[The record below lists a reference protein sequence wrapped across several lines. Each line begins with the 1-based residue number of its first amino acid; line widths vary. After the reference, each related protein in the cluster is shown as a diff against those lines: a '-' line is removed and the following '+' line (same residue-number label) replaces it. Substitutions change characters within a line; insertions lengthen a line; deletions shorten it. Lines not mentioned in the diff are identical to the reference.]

1 MLRIIV
7 ALKLSFANVS
17 NVEFWR
23 IFCCLNNTI
32 TFSSSFIIKNH
43 LILRAQKIQSIF
55 LKNLFDDIKIF
66 LSMNCW
72 SFFNHQEYFAVNA
85 YFIDEK
91 WNYHEVLLM
100 FEHMTNFHTKTKLTK
115 IMRNIIARHKL
126 KERIYAII
134 NDNARNNFIMHEELV
149 RLLRTRLFND
159 VIVRDI
165 NILSRARHSINFE
178 KSAW

>member
-1 MLRIIV
+1 
-7 ALKLSFANVS
+7 
-17 NVEFWR
+17 
-23 IFCCLNNTI
+23 
-32 TFSSSFIIKNH
+32 
-43 LILRAQKIQSIF
+43 
-55 LKNLFDDIKIF
+55 
-66 LSMNCW
+66 
-72 SFFNHQEYFAVNA
+72 
-85 YFIDEK
+85 
-91 WNYHEVLLM
+91 
-100 FEHMTNFHTKTKLTK
+100 MTNFHTKTKLTK

-178 KSAW
+178 KSA